1 MTIRPA
7 RAEDVPLIHALICE
21 LADYEKL
28 RDEVD
33 AREMDVA
40 VALFGPAPRAF
51 CDIAEWQGKPRVS
64 RCGSTTIRHS
74 AVAMASISKIC
85 SCAPNFAATASAR
98 R

>member
-1 MTIRPA
+1 MDMILKDMVNKSLTIRPA

-28 RDEVD
+28 RNEVD

-40 VALFGPAPRAF
+40 VALFGPAPDR
-51 CDIAEWQGKPRVS
+51 K
-64 RCGSTTIRHS
+64 STRLNSSH
-74 AVAMASISKIC
+74 
-85 SCAPNFAATASAR
+85 R